1 MDDLRSSSSLLA
13 GLLSFEAAARLGS
26 FSRAAE
32 ALEVSQPAVSLRIR
46 QLERRLGAQLFV
58 RKGRGVALTT
68 DGLGLWREVKLGLDQ
83 VRGAVTTLQRRKSRR
98 DSVTVAVSSAFASY
112 WLLPRVRAFQDM
124 HPSIELRVLTS
135 DHPVDLVAERIPLA
149 VRHGDG
155 RWAEYDTWPVAREVV
170 FPVCA
175 PRYLEQHGPVRSVE
189 TLAKHRLIDLHE
201 RRFRHLAWADWLREA
216 GVRSDRVSNRLDFTD
231 YALVVKAALAGD
243 GIALGWQHLVGDL
256 LLEGQLVAPVPRAV
270 ETGNGYWLIAP
281 RAMPATTAALGF
293 RDWLLAEA
301 HAAERQYTAWRQANL
316 PADAA
321 PPTAPRRRGPTF
333 SAPHPGRAKRRSG

>member
-1 MDDLRSSSSLLA
+1 MPDLRASASLLA
-13 GLLSFEAAARLGS
+13 DLLSFEAAARLGS

-46 QLERRLGAQLFV
+46 QLERRLGTQLFV

-112 WLLPRVRAFQDM
+112 WLLPRVRGFQDM
-124 HPSIELRVLTS
+124 NPSIELRVLTS
-135 DHPVDLVAERIPLA
+135 DHPVDLVAEQIPLA

-155 RWAEYDTWPVAREVV
+155 NWAEYDTSPLFREIV

-175 PRYLEQHGPVRSVE
+175 PLYLERQGPVRSIEHLV
-189 TLAKHRLIDLHE
+189 KHKLIDLHE
-201 RRFRHLAWADWLREA
+201 RRFRHLAWTDWLREI
-216 GVRSDRVSNRLDFTD
+216 GVRSDRVANRLDFTD

-256 LLEGQLVAPVPRAV
+256 LLEGQLVAPTTQMVV
-270 ETGNGYWLIAP
+270 TGDSYWLMAP
-281 RAMPATTAALGF
+281 RAMPATTAALRF
-293 RDWLLAEA
+293 RDWLIAEA
-301 HAAERQYTAWRQANL
+301 QAAERQYAAWRRDHM
-316 PADAA
+316 PAESVSPKAQGRR
-321 PPTAPRRRGPTF
+321 PRPSRP
-333 SAPHPGRAKRRSG
+333 KRVFG